1 MQSADRQSLN
11 WLLQP
16 FVLKPGKPDILYGL
30 RTLLAVSGPIAV
42 GFVVG
47 HPAASAIAVIAALF
61 VGMVDGGGAYR
72 QKATA
77 MLAATIGTTVALL
90 IANLVSSNLW
100 LAIPT
105 TFLVMFIAGL
115 AGLFG
120 TTAATVSLVISIMFI
135 VSLAKFAS
143 FPDWFAVLEQC
154 ALCLAGGIW
163 AMVLSLGLWVLR
175 PYTPVIQAAA
185 NCYATLSKFL
195 GMAREIPLT
204 VEERRKW
211 AEQLLQAQ
219 DSVTQDVIS
228 ARSVWSAVWTG
239 RETADLRGNQL
250 LVLIEDANQITN
262 SVVALIELLAIA
274 SDRSLLKQLHREIQQ
289 VMEQSARAVQILSDA
304 LVKGKNV
311 VGLGDLDRAIEAL
324 EYQWQILRSQVL
336 NQASMAQADDYA
348 DLVSIGKIVSSLK
361 ALAEQIHTDAEIA
374 TDLERGEG
382 RSIAELDIYRPMQP
396 ERFSI
401 IEMLRNNLTF
411 DSVVFRH
418 ALRLALIVTTAEL
431 LASLLQVPTGYWVT
445 LTAIV
450 ALKPSFGDTSERTVQ
465 RVLGT
470 TLGGIFGIALVA
482 LIHNPWVILACILVL
497 LVTAMS
503 VRSLSYGI
511 FITLLTPVII
521 LLLNVTS
528 KGGWE
533 IGALRIVDSLIGG
546 TLALLGSYLLFPS
559 WERQQLPTQLATT
572 IRANLAYF
580 QQVAASYLNPEQKP
594 STETMRNL
602 RHQAALNNANAAAAA
617 QRLFSEPDRVRG
629 EVEPIM
635 MLILYI
641 RGFFS
646 SVTTLAEHQ
655 RKFSGEYQFAD
666 FKRFTDAIVQILEN
680 LANAVEQGQPP
691 LALPALDIYLEAI
704 HDDIKQLHTTRI
716 SELATNPSSVTSTR
730 QAVRE
735 QTPVST
741 QLDRIAYEIKCLH
754 CAIERLQESLD
765 ERVNS
770 VSSSGKS

>member
-1 MQSADRQSLN
+1 MPSADRQSLN

-16 FVLKPGKPDILYGL
+16 FVLKPGNPDILSGL

-42 GFVVG
+42 GFITG

-120 TTAATVSLVISIMFI
+120 TTVAAVSLVISIMFI

-143 FPDWFAVLEQC
+143 FPDWFAVFEQC
-154 ALCLAGGIW
+154 ALCLAGGAW

-175 PYTPVIQAAA
+175 PYTPVIKAAA
-185 NCYATLSKFL
+185 SCYLTLSKFW
-195 GMAREIPLT
+195 GMASEIPLT
-204 VEERRKW
+204 LEERGKW
-211 AEQLLQAQ
+211 AEEFLQAQ
-219 DSVTQDVIS
+219 DSVTQEVIS

-250 LVLIEDANQITN
+250 LVLIEDANQISN
-262 SVVALIELLAIA
+262 FVVVLVELLAIA
-274 SDRSLLKQLHREIQQ
+274 SDRPLFQQLHREIQQ

-324 EYQWQILRSQVL
+324 EYQWQVIHSQVL
-336 NQASMAQADDYA
+336 NQASMARAGDYA

-374 TDLERGEG
+374 TDLQRGEG
-382 RSIAELDIYRPMQP
+382 RSIAQLDIYHPMQP
-396 ERFSI
+396 ERSSI

-411 DSVVFRH
+411 DSVLFRH

-431 LASLLQVPTGYWVT
+431 VASLLQVPTGYWVT
-445 LTAIV
+445 LTAVV

-465 RVLGT
+465 RVVGT

-482 LIHNPWVILACILVL
+482 LIHNPWAILVCILVL

-533 IGALRIVDSLIGG
+533 IGELRIIDSLIGG

-559 WERQQLPTQLATT
+559 WERQQLPAQLAIT

-580 QQVAASYLNPEQKP
+580 QEVAASYLNPEQKP
-594 STETMRNL
+594 SIETMRNL
-602 RHQAALNNANAAAAA
+602 HHQAALNNANAAAAA
-617 QRLFSEPDRVRG
+617 QRLFSEPAHIRG
-629 EVEPIM
+629 EVEPIA
-635 MLILYI
+635 MLMLYI
-641 RGFFS
+641 RAFFS
-646 SVTTLAEHQ
+646 SVTTLAEHH
-655 RKFSGEYQFAD
+655 RKFSGDYQFAD
-666 FKRFTDAIVQILEN
+666 LKRFTDAIVQILED
-680 LANAVEQGQPP
+680 LANALEQGQPP
-691 LALPALDIYLEAI
+691 QSLPSLDTYLEAI
-704 HDDIKQLHTTRI
+704 HHDIEQLHTTRI
-716 SELATNPSSVTSTR
+716 SELATNPISVTSTR

-741 QLDRIAYEIKCLH
+741 QLDRIAYELKCLH

-765 ERVNS
+765 ERRNS
-770 VSSSGKS
+770 VSSSDKS